1 MKKILYSLKGIQHYY
16 SGREV
21 LRIDHAYLYK
31 DEIVGLTGPNGCGKS
46 TFLRI
51 LAFLEN
57 PTFGDLLFPGGTVTD
72 MESQRR
78 RVTLLLQNGCLL
90 KRSVMENV
98 TYGLKIRGVSV
109 EERENKGRKALE
121 MVGLQPEQFLR
132 RRWFELSGGEAQRV
146 SLASRL
152 ALSPEVLLL
161 DEPTSSVDSDSAE
174 LIKLALERA
183 RHNWGTSMIIVSHDD
198 RWLEKVS
205 DRIFR
210 LEKGGLADL
219 IR

>member
-1 MKKILYSLKGIQHYY
+1 M
-16 SGREV
+16 
-21 LRIDHAYLYK
+21 LRIDHALLYK

-57 PTFGDLLFPGGTVTD
+57 PTFGDLQFLGDTVAD
-72 MESQRR
+72 MESLRR
-78 RVTLLLQNGCLL
+78 RVTLLLQNGCML

-98 TYGLKIRGVSV
+98 TYGLKIRGVSR

-198 RWLEKVS
+198 RWLDKVS

-210 LEKGGLADL
+210 LEKGGLEEL

>member
-1 MKKILYSLKGIQHYY
+1 MKKILYSLKGIRHYY

-21 LRIDHAYLYK
+21 LRIGHAFLYK

-57 PTFGDLLFPGGTVTD
+57 PTFGDIKFLGDAVTD
-72 MESQRR
+72 MEILRR

-98 TYGLKIRGVSV
+98 TYGLKIRGVSG
-109 EERENKGRKALE
+109 EERERKGRKALE
-121 MVGLQPEQFLR
+121 MVGLQPEQFLK

-146 SLASRL
+146 SLASRF
-152 ALSPEVLLL
+152 ALRPEVLLL

-183 RHNWGTSMIIVSHDD
+183 RHNWGTSMVIVSHDD

-205 DRIFR
+205 DRIFS
-210 LEKGGLADL
+210 LEKGGLVVR

>member
-21 LRIDHAYLYK
+21 LRIDHASLYK

-57 PTFGDLLFPGGTVTD
+57 PTFGDLQFPGGTVAD

-109 EERENKGRKALE
+109 EEREDKGRKALE

-198 RWLEKVS
+198 RWLDKVS

>member
-1 MKKILYSLKGIQHYY
+1 M
-16 SGREV
+16 
-21 LRIDHAYLYK
+21 
-31 DEIVGLTGPNGCGKS
+31 
-46 TFLRI
+46 
-51 LAFLEN
+51 
-57 PTFGDLLFPGGTVTD
+57 
-72 MESQRR
+72 
-78 RVTLLLQNGCLL
+78 L

-98 TYGLKIRGVSV
+98 TYGLKIRGVSR

-174 LIKLALERA
+174 LIKMALERA
-183 RHNWGTSMIIVSHDD
+183 RHNWGTSLIIVSHDD
-198 RWLEKVS
+198 RWLDKVS

-210 LEKGGLADL
+210 LEKGGLEEL

>member
-21 LRIDHAYLYK
+21 LRIDHASLYK

-57 PTFGDLLFPGGTVTD
+57 PTFGDLQFPGGTVAD

-109 EERENKGRKALE
+109 EEREDKGRKALE

-174 LIKLALERA
+174 LIKMALERA
-183 RHNWGTSMIIVSHDD
+183 RHNWGTSLIIVSHDD
-198 RWLEKVS
+198 RWLDKVS

-210 LEKGGLADL
+210 LEKGGLEEL